1 MFQCVYLGMDSEEN
15 EVESSSDAGPSGMEE
30 PSESGMGME
39 SSEAMSADSSD
50 AAAASHP
57 QAPESDCHV
66 GQSSEGLVVKK
77 KKINIHTPV
86 GGNLT
91 VTQKNNFKSFFLPV
105 QVFTPETSSSTDVR
119 VSSVHLPDS
128 SSVAQSTSVSS
139 VSTVTQSV
147 LVSESAQVLVHSSA
161 VSEGAMMVSDST
173 ASTSSDLGSAIDKII
188 ESTIG
193 PDIMNGKF
201 NLNYIPVCFSHTQPA
216 AVRLMYFVNQ
226 VFDVVV
232 CVFVKDA

>member
-1 MFQCVYLGMDSEEN
+1 MDSEEN

-50 AAAASHP
+50 AAASHL

-66 GQSSEGLVVKK
+66 GQSSERLVVRVFI
-77 KKINIHTPV
+77 KISVCIHE
-86 GGNLT
+86 GEMLNHILLL
-91 VTQKNNFKSFFLPV
+91 K
-105 QVFTPETSSSTDVR
+105 VFIPETSSSTDIR

-147 LVSESAQVLVHSSA
+147 LVSESAQMLVHSSA
-161 VSEGAMMVSDST
+161 VSEGGMMVSDST

-193 PDIMNGKF
+193 PDIMNGKLF
-201 NLNYIPVCFSHTQPA
+201 AQIYIC
-216 AVRLMYFVNQ
+216 
-226 VFDVVV
+226 V
-232 CVFVKDA
+232 CVYILNKSNTQSDI